1 MLKVGIVS
9 SQGVELF
16 CSRVLVGSTTSR
28 LPEAGS
34 DLVEGPALRLRQL
47 EVGEGEEAE
56 QQHSEDD
63 KDVRATELLRGGDKG
78 SMRLGV
84 ASLKMPMDYKSH
96 LTSTY

>member
-1 MLKVGIVS
+1 MQISEVGIVP

-16 CSRVLVGSTTSR
+16 SSRVLVSSKTGR

-47 EVGEGEEAE
+47 EVGEDEEAE

-63 KDVRATELLRGGDKG
+63 EDVRPTELLTGEYEEDV
-78 SMRLGV
+78 RLG
-84 ASLKMPMDYKSH
+84 SLSRMMWMNY
-96 LTSTY
+96 